1 MVGARG
7 YLWGSFPIFQR
18 KHLSRLQTF
27 FYFALKCAK
36 DKGFSTV
43 SFGVFPGKLIKMAQG
58 YKYTHAKHTKIDFNL
73 LSKWAEDV
81 GFSKDVCYEI
91 KGANTGRH
99 VMEIIDRDKQKK
111 IAFIESLCKR
121 AILVGKRFSDNSL
134 NIAYYVFDYSE
145 DFIFSYAG

>member
-1 MVGARG
+1 M
-7 YLWGSFPIFQR
+7 
-18 KHLSRLQTF
+18 QTF